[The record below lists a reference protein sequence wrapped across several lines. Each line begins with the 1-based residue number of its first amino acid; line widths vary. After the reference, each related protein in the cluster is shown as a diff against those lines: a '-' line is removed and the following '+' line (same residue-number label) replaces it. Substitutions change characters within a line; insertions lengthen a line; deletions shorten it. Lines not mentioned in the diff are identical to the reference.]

1 MQIQIGEVVN
11 MTEDKVDYTQF
22 STVMTRLIRKLNLL
36 NRDQKV
42 CYGLTLPQCGT
53 IETLHRK
60 GMLPM
65 NDLSRQLGVTIS
77 TMTRI
82 VDILVRD
89 NIVTRRENTADRRKV
104 CIDLTENG
112 QIMAA
117 KLQKCSLDYTRAIFD
132 RIPESERQYVLTA
145 LEALNNAIESMNSKC
160 CD

>member
-1 MQIQIGEVVN
+1 MK
-11 MTEDKVDYTQF
+11 EDNAGYAEF
-22 STVMTRLIRKLNLL
+22 SSMMTRLIRKLNLL

-42 CYGLTLPQCGT
+42 CYGLTLPQCGA

-65 NDLSRQLGVTIS
+65 NDLSRQMGVTIS

-89 NIVTRRENTADRRKV
+89 NIVSRRENTTDRRKV

-112 QIMAA
+112 QILAT
-117 KLQKCSLDYTRAIFD
+117 KLQKCSLDYTGAIFE
-132 RIPESERQYVLTA
+132 RIPEEERQNVLAALDVLNNA
-145 LEALNNAIESMNSKC
+145 LEAISSKC

>member
-1 MQIQIGEVVN
+1 MN
-11 MTEDKVDYTQF
+11 
-22 STVMTRLIRKLNLL
+22 RLIRKFNLL

-42 CYGLTLPQCGT
+42 CYGLTLPQCGA

-65 NDLSRQLGVTIS
+65 NDLSRQMGVTIS

-89 NIVTRRENTADRRKV
+89 NIVIRRENREDRRKV

-112 QIMAA
+112 QTLAA
-117 KLQKCSLDYTRAIFD
+117 KLQKCSLDYSMTIFEN
-132 RIPESERQYVLTA
+132 IPEKERPSVLKA
-145 LEALNNAIESMNSKC
+145 LELLNNAIECVNTKC

>member
-1 MQIQIGEVVN
+1 MK
-11 MTEDKVDYTQF
+11 EDKVGYTKF
-22 STVMTRLIRKLNLL
+22 TSLMTRLIRKLNLL
-36 NRDQKV
+36 NRDQKI
-42 CYGLTLPQCGT
+42 CYGLTLPQCGA

-65 NDLSRQLGVTIS
+65 NDLSRQMGVTIS

-89 NIVTRRENTADRRKV
+89 NIVTRRENPGDRRKV

-112 QIMAA
+112 QTLAK
-117 KLQKCSLDYTRAIFD
+117 KLQKCSLDYSKTIFD
-132 RIPESERQYVLTA
+132 RIPEEEREKVCEA
-145 LEALNNAIESMNSKC
+145 LELLNNAVESIGLKC